1 MPPVVSSLPRIFRR
15 GRRSRWSPYPIPEEA
30 SLKTEPKQRLDP
42 RAKLLWRVTG
52 TLQAVPVVVGGVFG
66 SYVLYASAEVAL
78 YLAVLPVLGALALA
92 VLLVGLL
99 PTLLWRRW
107 RYEIRPLEIDLQ
119 RGLVQVPRTLV
130 PMARVQH
137 VDTRR
142 GPLQRRLGLATV
154 VFYTAAGP
162 NEIPQLAQKTA
173 AEVRDRI
180 AELTRTAD
188 ELSHVPRGGRA
199 AGPRGRQA
207 ARRAGRGRRAAAA
220 APARPG
226 AGGAL

>member
-1 MPPVVSSLPRIFRR
+1 M
-15 GRRSRWSPYPIPEEA
+15 
-30 SLKTEPKQRLDP
+30 KTEPKQRLDP

-52 TLQAVPVVVGGVFG
+52 TLQAVPVLVGGVFG

-78 YLAVLPVLGALALA
+78 HLAVLPVLGALALA

-119 RGLVQVPRTLV
+119 RGLVQVTRTLV

-180 AELTRTAD
+180 AELTQTAD
-188 ELSHVPRGGRA
+188 EL
-199 AGPRGRQA
+199 
-207 ARRAGRGRRAAAA
+207 
-220 APARPG
+220 
-226 AGGAL
+226 

>member
-1 MPPVVSSLPRIFRR
+1 
-15 GRRSRWSPYPIPEEA
+15 
-30 SLKTEPKQRLDP
+30 LKTEPGQRLDP

-52 TLQAVPVVVGGVFG
+52 ALQAVPVLVGGAFG
-66 SYVLYASAEVAL
+66 SYVLYASAAF
-78 YLAVLPVLGALALA
+78 YLAILPVLGALALA
-92 VLLVGLL
+92 VLLVGVL

-107 RYEIRPLEIDLQ
+107 RYEIRPLEVDLQ
-119 RGLVQVPRTLV
+119 RGLVQVTRTLV

-142 GPLQRRLGLATV
+142 GPLQRRLGLSTV

-188 ELSHVPRGGRA
+188 EL
-199 AGPRGRQA
+199 
-207 ARRAGRGRRAAAA
+207 
-220 APARPG
+220 
-226 AGGAL
+226 

>member
-1 MPPVVSSLPRIFRR
+1 
-15 GRRSRWSPYPIPEEA
+15 
-30 SLKTEPKQRLDP
+30 LKTEPKQRLDP

-119 RGLVQVPRTLV
+119 RGLVQVTRTLV

-162 NEIPQLAQKTA
+162 NEIPQLAEKAA
-173 AEVRDRI
+173 AEGRDRI
-180 AELTRTAD
+180 AELGRTAD
-188 ELSHVPRGGRA
+188 EL
-199 AGPRGRQA
+199 
-207 ARRAGRGRRAAAA
+207 
-220 APARPG
+220 
-226 AGGAL
+226 

>member
-1 MPPVVSSLPRIFRR
+1 M
-15 GRRSRWSPYPIPEEA
+15 
-30 SLKTEPKQRLDP
+30 
-42 RAKLLWRVTG
+42 
-52 TLQAVPVVVGGVFG
+52 
-66 SYVLYASAEVAL
+66 
-78 YLAVLPVLGALALA
+78 A

-119 RGLVQVPRTLV
+119 RGLVQVTRTLV
-130 PMARVQH
+130 PMTRVQH

-188 ELSHVPRGGRA
+188 EL
-199 AGPRGRQA
+199 
-207 ARRAGRGRRAAAA
+207 
-220 APARPG
+220 
-226 AGGAL
+226 